1 MRSSRLQTVTL
12 CVSQRSPN
20 NCAWT
25 ISSSYPARWQPP
37 HQLCCV
43 QRLADP
49 HARRL
54 FPSTAKTPCCTCAP
68 IILSLALRPRPSSA
82 QSSHSLAGAAI
93 DRTAPST
100 AHVSACSG
108 FRSACP
114 AAHASASQSHHSQRG
129 WRLHPPS
136 VSCGCPA
143 LNPSRRHL
151 PPPTLLHRTRC
162 ASAATRCTQPPPR
175 PPRRHLGVCCRSRC
189 RHRLK
194 TADARRSTSG
204 RRATCSWRQACA
216 SSRPFPALFPPSS
229 RHFLRRTRTAH
240 SPNSPQSAGGHA
252 RNGGVGVVRVGRGTR
267 GGAAAAAVAR
277 CGTLPQAKVLACA
290 AALGPS
296 FTVGF

>member
-43 QRLADP
+43 QRLTDP
-49 HARRL
+49 HACRL

-114 AAHASASQSHHSQRG
+114 AAHASAPQSHHSQRG

-136 VSCGCPA
+136 VRCGCPA

-151 PPPTLLHRTRC
+151 PPPTLLHHTRC
-162 ASAATRCTQPPPR
+162 ASAATRCPQPPPR

-194 TADARRSTSG
+194 TAAARRSTSG

-216 SSRPFPALFPPSS
+216 SSRPD
-229 RHFLRRTRTAH
+229 AH
-240 SPNSPQSAGGHA
+240 APRSLQTHHCAGGHA
-252 RNGGVGVVRVGRGTR
+252 RDGGVGVVRVRR
-267 GGAAAAAVAR
+267 RAHRRAAAAAVAR
-277 CGTLPQAKVLACA
+277 RVAVPQAKVLAQQR
-290 AALGPS
+290 
-296 FTVGF
+296 